1 MLFRPKTLRSAR
13 PDPAD
18 RAQPRSLSRAEYRA
32 GRERGG
38 IECARCTAAG
48 PAERPPIRKLM
59 ILRVAKPILDV
70 GKSPRLKAG
79 RCMALQTATARD
91 GRGSVEEFSRF
102 LNPCGACAVRNGGIC
117 APLKPREL
125 RRLSAIASRSRLA
138 AEQVVFCEGD
148 SANTVF
154 AVTDGT
160 VRLSKMLLD
169 GRRQITGFVSPGG
182 FLGIAYSDTYAYSAE
197 AVTSLGLCR
206 FPRRQL
212 EDPQNQMVLLG
223 RKSAEEKVAS
233 FLWQWCLKAGRREKT
248 DCVIDLPM
256 NRTDIADYLGLTT
269 ETVSRTFSRFAKQG
283 ILRLPSTHDVVL
295 QRPERLE
302 EMASGEF

>member
-1 MLFRPKTLRSAR
+1 
-13 PDPAD
+13 
-18 RAQPRSLSRAEYRA
+18 
-32 GRERGG
+32 
-38 IECARCTAAG
+38 
-48 PAERPPIRKLM
+48 
-59 ILRVAKPILDV
+59 
-70 GKSPRLKAG
+70 
-79 RCMALQTATARD
+79 MALQTATARD

-212 EDPQNQMVLLG
+212 EDLIVEVPDLERRLLSMAFDEIKAAQNQMVLLG